1 MIILA
6 TDFWSSL
13 GATGKG
19 LAKLS
24 NSFTFSFSS
33 WSKWSS
39 FRTSLRGNREGSWSR
54 PGTALRSEIP
64 EIDEIKEN
72 FVLFDFWQFW
82 FHQKNTRFFFVWKNS
97 WKQSGFVLFD
107 CWPFWFHEKNSEN
120 YFEIRKKKSRSL
132 LYGCWQLS
140 FHVKKCKKKYLFVKI
155 RESKGVLYYYWQLWF
170 YEKNL
175 WNYKNCILTLARR
188 GQEMWHLWHAAS
200 TAFVACLILDQWFAT
215 RHCCPRIIW
224 HLKL

>member
-24 NSFTFSFSS
+24 NSFKFSFSS

-120 YFEIRKKKSRSL
+120 YFEIRKKKPFITVWLLTIIISRKKMQKIFVCKNSWKQRGFVL
-132 LYGCWQLS
+132 LLTTLILREKI
-140 FHVKKCKKKYLFVKI
+140 VKLQK
-155 RESKGVLYYYWQLWF
+155 LYSYF
-170 YEKNL
+170 GEEG
-175 WNYKNCILTLARR
+175 ARNV
-188 GQEMWHLWHAAS
+188 
-200 TAFVACLILDQWFAT
+200 TFVACNFDGL
-215 RHCCPRIIW
+215 CC
-224 HLKL
+224 LSYSGSMVCD